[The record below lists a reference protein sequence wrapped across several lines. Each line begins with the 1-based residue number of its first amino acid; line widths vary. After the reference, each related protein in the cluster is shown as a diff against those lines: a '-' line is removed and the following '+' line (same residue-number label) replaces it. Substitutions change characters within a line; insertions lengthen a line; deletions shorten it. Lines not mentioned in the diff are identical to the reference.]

1 MKKMNTRELLNQLE
15 VDTRQLILKAKYF
28 SKEDPSLLLV
38 QVNSD
43 SWSVAQ
49 ILEHLN
55 SYGRYYLPQMALAIE
70 KAGHTRSS
78 THFRPGWIG
87 DYFTKV
93 MLPGKNGKIAN
104 RMKSPKDHRPA
115 AALDPDT
122 VLTEFFD
129 QQYRLLELLLQAK
142 NVNIGKAKVPISI
155 ARWIRLKLGDTFRFH
170 IAHEQRHF
178 VQADKTLK
186 ALGVTTDKYPV
197 NLPVV

>member
-1 MKKMNTRELLNQLE
+1 MNTRELLNQLE

-55 SYGRYYLPQMALAIE
+55 SYGRYYLPHMSRAIG
-70 KAGHTRSS
+70 KAANTAPS

-87 DYFTKV
+87 NYFTKM

-104 RMKSPKDHRPA
+104 RMKSPKDHRPPA
-115 AALDPDT
+115 GLDPNA

-129 QQYRLLELLLQAK
+129 QQYRLLELLHQAK
-142 NVNIGKAKVPISI
+142 HVNLGKAKVPISI
-155 ARWIRLKLGDTFRFH
+155 SKWIRLKLGDTFRFF

-178 VQADKTLK
+178 VQADNTLK